1 MRLSDGN
8 VPGQHNCYRFLVA
21 TLQAALA
28 SPDQSARLKAA
39 LTAGTFPQPEYI
51 DVLIAQCAHET
62 DFFVRDTLSWALM
75 RNDIDLVVDRLK
87 PELASEN
94 PQAKSQAIH
103 TLSKIGDKKNYPL
116 ITEDLFFDSN
126 DLVATT
132 AWRAASVLVPD
143 DQKEALVKK
152 LITQLGRGDSDV
164 QFSLTRFLCAIGDEI
179 IGPLK
184 EATTSPRE
192 DIRVQA
198 EFTLM
203 RYQEMKL
210 EFEKKD

>member
-1 MRLSDGN
+1 
-8 VPGQHNCYRFLVA
+8 
-21 TLQAALA
+21 
-28 SPDQSARLKAA
+28 
-39 LTAGTFPQPEYI
+39 
-51 DVLIAQCAHET
+51 
-62 DFFVRDTLSWALM
+62 M
-75 RNDIDLVVDRLK
+75 RNDIDIVVERLR
-87 PELASEN
+87 PELSSEN

-103 TLSKIGDKKNYPL
+103 TLSKIGDKKNYSL
-116 ITEDLFFDSN
+116 ITEDLFYDSN
-126 DLVATT
+126 DLVAST

-143 DQKEALVKK
+143 DQKTALVKI
-152 LITQLGRGDSDV
+152 LVTQLGRGDSDV

-179 IGPLK
+179 VGPLK

-210 EFEKKD
+210 EFEKKA